1 MIETHV
7 WTIINQIA
15 TNASKSYSR
24 VKINLKDC
32 SNMYNCTVCIKGD
45 QEQIKHSKEIDYTA
59 IGFLD
64 EKILNKMVCII
75 CVVHGKGLFLGK
87 DERTLAIY
95 T

>member
-1 MIETHV
+1 
-7 WTIINQIA
+7 
-15 TNASKSYSR
+15 
-24 VKINLKDC
+24 
-32 SNMYNCTVCIKGD
+32 MYNCTVCIKGD

-87 DERTLAIY
+87 DEGTLAIY
-95 T
+95 SIHELLIYDVNSSPMYPLTPLCTTLFNPTGGYT